1 MKQSVV
7 SRKSNSK
14 PSKTANSH
22 VAAFPASID
31 VMGAR
36 TNNLKNISCS
46 IPLGQLTVITGL
58 SGSGK
63 SSLAFDTLYSE
74 GQRRFVESMSTYARQ
89 FLEKMRRPDV
99 DFIHNLPPAIAIEQK
114 NPVKNARSTIGTAT
128 EIHDYLRLL
137 FAKIGKTFCPECNI
151 EVRRD
156 TPQSIA
162 WQLVNEFSEQ
172 RFTLVAPVRIE
183 KTTNFESTVREI
195 LAAGFSRA
203 WTRDGIKPLEETV
216 PTDRSGDKALYV
228 VIDRFVAR
236 TDEQTR
242 ISGSAELAFQT
253 GSGETAVIDEGGNWH
268 RYSREFSCAK
278 CGRLFRESEPLLFSF
293 YSPLGACP
301 SCEGYGRII
310 DVDWAKVLPN
320 RCLSLNERPIA
331 CWNTPSNES
340 LYDHLL
346 ETTTR
351 AELPRDVP
359 LNEMDPEQWRV
370 LIEGNGE
377 FIGIRGFFGYL
388 ESKKYKV
395 QNRVFLARYRDFV
408 SCPACNGSRLRPE
421 SLYVRVHGRHI
432 GELSALSIAQLC
444 DYFESLKLN
453 AEEWHTVERVMQEL
467 RSRLRYLNDV
477 GLGYLTLSRQ
487 TRTLSGGES
496 QRINLA
502 AALGSS
508 LTETLYV
515 LDEPTVGLHARDTD
529 RLLSVMK
536 GLRGNGNTVVVVE
549 HDPDIIAEADHLIDM
564 GPGAGEH
571 GGEIV
576 FQGTPEELKTDGK
589 SSQTARF
596 QQKRGKEKIPSR
608 HRKPNGWITINGARQ
623 NNLKNVTVSLPRGVL
638 CCITGVSGSGK
649 STLMHDILYGGFQR
663 ERNLA
668 PVECGDFDSIEGLQE
683 IDDIILVDQSLPGR
697 STRSNPVTY
706 VKAYDCIRDLL
717 GSTREARRA
726 GITARDFSF
735 NVEGGRCPRCEGAGT
750 EVIDMQFLADVEVV
764 CSECD
769 GKRFQRRVLEIE
781 YHGKNIDQILNLT
794 IDEAI
799 AFFADQPKVVRSLK
813 PLAEV
818 GLGYIRLGQSTAT
831 LSGGEAQRLKLALY
845 LSSSMAN
852 ERIIFLFDE
861 PTTGLHSADLEKL
874 SAVLQRLVDDGAT
887 VLVIEHN
894 LELIAQADYVID
906 LGPEGGDA
914 GGTVVAQGSVETIMR
929 NDDSLTGAWLK
940 KRFIA

>member
-1 MKQSVV
+1 M
-7 SRKSNSK
+7 
-14 PSKTANSH
+14 
-22 VAAFPASID
+22 
-31 VMGAR
+31 
-36 TNNLKNISCS
+36 
-46 IPLGQLTVITGL
+46 TGL

-89 FLEKMRRPDV
+89 FLEKMRRPDI

-137 FAKIGKTFCPECNI
+137 FAKIGRTVCPDCNI

-162 WQLVNEFSEQ
+162 QQLIAQHTGQ

-183 KTTNFESTVREI
+183 KKTAFASTVREI

-203 WTRDGIKPLEETV
+203 WTRDGIKDLEQTT

-236 TDEQTR
+236 QEEQTR
-242 ISGSAELAFQT
+242 ISSSAELAFLT
-253 GSGETAVIDEGGNWH
+253 GSGETAVVDEDGKWQ
-268 RYSREFSCAK
+268 RFSREFSCAN
-278 CGRLFRESEPLLFSF
+278 CGRSFRESEPLLFSF

-310 DVDWAKVLPN
+310 DIDWSKVLPN
-320 RCLSLNERPIA
+320 HSLTLNDHPIA
-331 CWNTPSNES
+331 SWNTPSNES
-340 LYDHLL
+340 LYGHLL
-346 ETTTR
+346 ETTSR

-359 LNEMDPEQWRV
+359 LSEFDTDQWRV
-370 LIEGNGE
+370 LIDGNGE
-377 FIGIRGFFGYL
+377 FIGLKGFFGYL

-395 QNRVFLARYRDFV
+395 QARVFLARYRDFV
-408 SCPACNGSRLRPE
+408 KCPACNGARLRPE
-421 SLYVRVHGRHI
+421 SLYVKVHGRDI
-432 GELSALSIAQLC
+432 GELSALSIGELC
-444 DYFESLKLN
+444 EYFEQLRLDPV
-453 AEEWHTVERVMQEL
+453 EQQTVERVMQEL

-502 AALGSS
+502 AALGSA

-529 RLLSVMK
+529 RLLRVMK
-536 GLRGNGNTVVVVE
+536 GLRANGNTVVVVE
-549 HDPDIIAEADHLIDM
+549 HDPDIIAEADELIDM
-564 GPGAGEH
+564 GPGAGER

-576 FQGTPEELKTDGK
+576 FHGTPEELKRNPGQ
-589 SSQTARF
+589 SLTAHY
-596 QQKRGKEKIPSR
+596 QQQRGKAEIPSR
-608 HRKPNGWITINGARQ
+608 HRKAVDWITIRGARQ
-623 NNLKNVTVSLPRGVL
+623 NNLKNLTISLPKGVL

-668 PVECGDFDSIEGLQE
+668 PVECGQFDAIEGLQE
-683 IDDIILVDQSLPGR
+683 LDDIVLVDQSLPGR

-706 VKAYDCIRDLL
+706 VKAYDAIRDLM
-717 GSTREARRA
+717 GATREARRA
-726 GITARDFSF
+726 GVTSRDFSF
-735 NVEGGRCPRCEGAGT
+735 NVDGGRCERCQGAGT

-769 GKRFQRRVLEIE
+769 GKRFQRRVLDIE
-781 YHGKNIDQILNLT
+781 YHGKNIDHILELT
-794 IDEAI
+794 VDEAL
-799 AFFADQPKVVRSLK
+799 AFFVDHPKVTRCLK
-813 PLAEV
+813 PLSEV

-831 LSGGEAQRLKLALY
+831 LSGGEAQRLKLASY
-845 LSSSMAN
+845 LGSSRAN
-852 ERIIFLFDE
+852 DRIVFLFDE

-874 SAVLQRLVDDGAT
+874 ASVLQRLVDDGAT

-894 LELIAQADYVID
+894 LDLIAQADYVID

-914 GGTVVAQGSVETIMR
+914 GGNIVAQGTVEEIMQHPQ
-929 NDDSLTGAWLK
+929 SLTGEWLR
-940 KRFIA
+940 KRYVL